1 LSCND
6 LRKADIG
13 PFHFGIAGT
22 DRAITSE
29 TEQNLLTQAP
39 AVVCMIPPDKLS
51 PRDID
56 LFRVDQVP
64 SRPHLS
70 LPPAIPFVSTR
81 RPPRYHSIQL
91 ALIIGVFACGG
102 LICSIFLVDGSDD
115 FRRPRYWPRKS
126 YSSPALA
133 TPQRPASAPAV
144 QRSGAFKSNGDE
156 KNAALQ
162 ERRIGDREPL
172 ATSRLSLES
181 AAQNSAL
188 RR

>member
-1 LSCND
+1 
-6 LRKADIG
+6 
-13 PFHFGIAGT
+13 
-22 DRAITSE
+22 
-29 TEQNLLTQAP
+29 
-39 AVVCMIPPDKLS
+39 MIPPDKLS